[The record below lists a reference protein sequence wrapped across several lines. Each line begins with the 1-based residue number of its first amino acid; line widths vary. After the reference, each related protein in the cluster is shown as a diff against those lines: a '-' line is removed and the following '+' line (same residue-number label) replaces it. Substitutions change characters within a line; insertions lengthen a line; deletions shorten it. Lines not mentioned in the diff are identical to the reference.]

1 MRDIPQGADT
11 YPSRSPLT
19 ALSLLTD
26 ILREPSPTNR
36 VVLQQ
41 GLQHHSKPKR
51 SSLGR
56 IALRDSY
63 GCCAYLPYSLVAS
76 AQGGMPL

>member
-1 MRDIPQGADT
+1 MRDIPQAANA

-26 ILREPSPTNR
+26 ILHEPSPTTR
-36 VVLQQ
+36 IALQQ

-56 IALRDSY
+56 FTLCNFQGY
-63 GCCAYLPYSLVAS
+63 CADFLYSLVAS
-76 AQGGMPL
+76 AQEGKPL

>member
-1 MRDIPQGADT
+1 MRDIPQAADA

-19 ALSLLTD
+19 TLSLLTD
-26 ILREPSPTNR
+26 ILHEPSPTTR

-41 GLQHHSKPKR
+41 GLQHDSKPKR

-56 IALRDSY
+56 IALRDFEGYS
-63 GCCAYLPYSLVAS
+63 AYLPYSLVAS

>member
-1 MRDIPQGADT
+1 MRDIPQAADD

-26 ILREPSPTNR
+26 ILHEPSPATR
-36 VVLQQ
+36 IALQQ

-56 IALRDSY
+56 LALHNFQGYCADFPYFLRTSY
-63 GCCAYLPYSLVAS
+63 RADEQL
-76 AQGGMPL
+76 